1 MSAFL
6 LLITYIVVLLVL
18 MVLSA
23 LFSSSE
29 TILFSLSPVQVQRI
43 GTLSPADG
51 ARLTRCLDAPDKTLS
66 TLLVGNTFV
75 NFAIASVGYLII
87 DSLVPQYSEIINVV
101 AITLLLLLFCE
112 VAPKR
117 LGLHYAETLAPF
129 ACRYVLFW
137 YVLLSPLTFLM
148 RRGSFPFKRFFRRER
163 KTLNNEELLSVV
175 EMSEEQGALD
185 QEEVQMVDGIMRLS
199 ELKASDVMTPRVDMS
214 ALDLDAPLEEQLKI
228 ARRAQFRILPVY
240 HRSPDS
246 IKGFV
251 NVAQF
256 LLDPSPE
263 LRHLTVPALFVPE
276 SADLDDI
283 LISLQRE
290 NKRIACVLDEYG
302 GTAGIIT
309 RSDILEL
316 ISEPIQPSGNEESP
330 DMRMIGEDLW
340 LIDGSESL
348 DEINHQLELDLDA
361 DDADRIAGWV
371 LLHAGRLL
379 RAGESVE
386 AQGCRVSI
394 RRVRNNRIELVQLKI
409 LERPLEDALNVLMNA
424 EDSEVHI
431 EHEKEVN

>member
-1 MSAFL
+1 
-6 LLITYIVVLLVL
+6 

-43 GTLSPADG
+43 CASSPADG

-66 TLLVGNTFV
+66 TLLIGNTFI
-75 NFAIASVGYLII
+75 NFAIAGVGYLII
-87 DSLVPQYSEIINVV
+87 DSLIPQYSQIINVV
-101 AITLLLLLFCE
+101 IITLLLLLFCE

-117 LGLHYAETLAPF
+117 LGLHYAEKLVPLS
-129 ACRYVLFW
+129 CRFVLVWF
-137 YVLLSPLTFLM
+137 VLLSPLTYLIIQ
-148 RRGSFPFKRFFRRER
+148 GAFPFKKFFRRER
-163 KTLNNEELLSVV
+163 KALNNEELLSVV

-185 QEEVQMVDGIMRLS
+185 QEEALMVDGIMRLS
-199 ELKASDVMTPRVDMS
+199 ELKASDVMTPRVDMI
-214 ALDLDAPLEEQLKI
+214 ALDLDAPLQEQLKT

-263 LRHLTVPALFVPE
+263 LRRLTVPAFFVPE

-283 LISLQRE
+283 LISFQRE
-290 NKRIACVLDEYG
+290 KRRIACVLDEYG
-302 GTAGIIT
+302 GTAGLIT

-316 ISEPIQPSGNEESP
+316 ISEPVYPPGHEESP
-330 DMRMIGEDLW
+330 DMLMIGEELW
-340 LIDGSESL
+340 LINGSESL
-348 DEINHQLELDLDA
+348 DEINHKLELDLDA

-394 RRVRNNRIELVQLKI
+394 RRVRNNRIELVQLEI
-409 LERPLEDALNVLMNA
+409 LERPLEDALHDLLDA

-431 EHEKEVN
+431 GDLKT